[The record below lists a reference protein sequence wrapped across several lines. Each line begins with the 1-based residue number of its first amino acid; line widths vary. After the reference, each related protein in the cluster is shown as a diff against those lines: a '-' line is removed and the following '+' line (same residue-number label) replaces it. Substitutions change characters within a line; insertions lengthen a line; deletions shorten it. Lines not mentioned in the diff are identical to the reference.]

1 MSTTFAARLNRLFDT
16 VYPPGRGPHTSAEVI
31 AALKAEGITMSAP
44 YLSQL
49 RSGNRTN
56 PSATTMAALAN
67 FFRIK
72 PAYFTDDEYYEKLD
86 KELSWLATMR
96 DEGVRRIAVR
106 AAGLSPEAQQDIV
119 QRVEELRRKEQLD
132 A

>member
-1 MSTTFAARLNRLFDT
+1 MSTPFAARLNRLFDT

-31 AALKAEGITMSAP
+31 AALRAEGMTMSAP

-56 PSATTMAALAN
+56 PSTATMAALAN
-67 FFRIK
+67 FFRVK
-72 PAYFTDDEYYEKLD
+72 PAYFADGEYYEKLD
-86 KELSWLATMR
+86 QELAWLATMR
-96 DEGVRRIAVR
+96 DEAVRRIALR
-106 AAGLSPEAQQDIV
+106 TSGLSVAAQREIV
-119 QRVEELRRKEQLD
+119 ACVDELRRKERLD

>member
-31 AALKAEGITMSAP
+31 AALKSEGITMSAP

-56 PSATTMAALAN
+56 PSSTTMAALAN

-96 DEGVRRIAVR
+96 DEGVRRIAMR
-106 AAGLSPEAQQDIV
+106 ASGLSPEAQQDIV
-119 QRVEELRRKEQLD
+119 QRVDELRRKEHLD

>member
-56 PSATTMAALAN
+56 PSSATMAALAN

-72 PAYFTDDEYYEKLD
+72 SAYFTDDEYYEKLD
-86 KELSWLATMR
+86 KELAWLATMR
-96 DEGVRRIAVR
+96 DEGVRRIALG
-106 AAGLSPEAQQDIV
+106 ASGLPAQAQQEIAERID
-119 QRVEELRRKEQLD
+119 ELRRTQRVD

>member
-56 PSATTMAALAN
+56 PSTATMAALAN
-67 FFRIK
+67 YFRIK
-72 PAYFTDDEYYEKLD
+72 PAFFTDDDYYEQLER
-86 KELSWLATMR
+86 ELSWLDSLR
-96 DEGVRRIAVR
+96 SDGVRRIAER
-106 AAGLSPEAQQDIV
+106 AVGLSVEAQQDV
-119 QRVEELRRKEQLD
+119 LARLDELRRKEHLD
-132 A
+132 G